1 VKAKGTS
8 KTNTVINPLSDIKKT
23 KLKENSTKMRLIT
36 KQANT
41 NKVVVK
47 EIDKDVFLQHEKEES
62 SDD

>member
-1 VKAKGTS
+1 MI
-8 KTNTVINPLSDIKKT
+8 INPLSDLKKT

-47 EIDKDVFLQHEKEES
+47 EIDKEVFLQHEKQDS
-62 SDD
+62 SDEQKF

>member
-8 KTNTVINPLSDIKKT
+8 KTNTVINPLGDIKKT